1 MSTPYQT
8 VYDAFLAKIKEDDW
22 GWSDDIT
29 TIEEDWLSILNSAIL
44 QIKFPRVELT
54 QDSAGFVNTLGLQE
68 IQLIA
73 TYMKVEWLSRSILTW
88 ENIEAQY
95 EESDFSQANLIDKLN
110 KLLRDTEARADKMQ
124 HNYYRSVNG
133 RPYPYGNLAGDN

>member
-133 RPYPYGNLAGDN
+133 RPYSYGNLAGDN

>member
-8 VYDAFLAKIKEDDW
+8 VYDAFLSKVKEDDW
-22 GWSDDIT
+22 GYSDDIT
-29 TIEEDWLSILNSAIL
+29 TIEADWKSLLDSAIL
-44 QIKFPRVELT
+44 QIKFPRIELT
-54 QDSAGFVNTLGLQE
+54 QDTAGFVNTLGLYE
-68 IQLIA
+68 IQLLA
-73 TYMKVEWLSRSILTW
+73 TYMKVEWLSRSVLTW

-95 EESDFSQANLIDKLN
+95 EESDFSQANLINQLN

-133 RPYPYGNLAGDN
+133 RAYPYSNLAGDN